1 MMKQWLIARPKTP
14 PWPPQL
20 ICMWPGSKALISVVL
35 AGSSTTVSA
44 IPLIIPGL
52 GVEEGN
58 LESIQSLSFPI
69 RLNIPMCTPN
79 LMLTA

>member
-1 MMKQWLIARPKTP
+1 MMKQWLIARPRMP

-44 IPLIIPGL
+44 ILLIIPGL
-52 GVEEGN
+52 SVEEGK
-58 LESIQSLSFPI
+58 LESIQFLSFPT
-69 RLNIPMCTPN
+69 RLTILMCTPD
-79 LMLTA
+79 LMPTA